1 MAKRKSPHKR
11 KVAKELQETAEYIIV
26 RLKKN
31 GIVVQRYD
39 SYSTNSI
46 YLKLD
51 YGVSNSIRISDY
63 KGKKHLSYRYNV
75 LTCCPYQVSSKDY
88 KGFVRFYVPISK
100 WDMLIRKILFDRSV
114 KMNMYGWNNYRL
126 YMERNRRE
134 GETKKGFW
142 EQAELV

>member
-11 KVAKELQETAEYIIV
+11 KVAKELQVTAKYIIV
-26 RLKKN
+26 RLKKK

-51 YGVSNSIRISDY
+51 YGVSNSIRISDH

-75 LTCCPYQVSSKDY
+75 LTSCPYPVSSKDY
-88 KGFVRFYVPISK
+88 KGFVRFYVPISE
-100 WDMLIRKILFDRSV
+100 WDMLIRKILFDRSGQNEYV
-114 KMNMYGWNNYRL
+114 WTEQLPPIYG
-126 YMERNRRE
+126 
-134 GETKKGFW
+134 KKS
-142 EQAELV
+142 A